1 MGSHKSKDCSKKIS
15 PSQHSCAK
23 CYNSNVSA
31 EKDDY
36 RSHNATDPLC
46 PVCVREVYIE
56 LQTTLIIYNQKTSC
70 EKGC

>member
-46 PVCVREVYIE
+46 PVCVREGE
-56 LQTTLIIYNQKTSC
+56 TCIIARAHIGPT
-70 EKGC
+70 